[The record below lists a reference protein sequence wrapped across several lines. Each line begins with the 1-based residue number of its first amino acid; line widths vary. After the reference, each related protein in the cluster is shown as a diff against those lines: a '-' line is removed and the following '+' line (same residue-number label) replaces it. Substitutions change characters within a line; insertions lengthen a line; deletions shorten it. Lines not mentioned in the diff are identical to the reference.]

1 MQEILDA
8 LADELNSEGQA
19 RLESHDSH
27 VGTGAVKH
35 WMIYAS
41 HNVRGFTLYKYA
53 FDLIPGDLSIK
64 ITRPRLCNSH
74 GAYEEAEFDM
84 MSPTGL
90 DDLIATIK
98 KWVRNA

>member
-1 MQEILDA
+1 MQEILAA
-8 LADELNSEGQA
+8 LADELNHEGKA
-19 RLESHDSH
+19 RLESH
-27 VGTGAVKH
+27 GTQ

-41 HNVRGFTLYKYA
+41 QSVRGYTTFKYA

-64 ITRPRLCNSH
+64 ISRPRLCNSH
-74 GAYEEAEFDM
+74 GAYQEAEFDM

-98 KWVRNA
+98 KWVRDA